1 MPLVLTELRALP
13 VFMTRLTVGGLLAFI
28 VAGCTCDKAAAFD
41 AGPADAGPKVQSE
54 KEPNDRPDNALELL
68 GSSLVEANL
77 SADPSKPDED
87 WYVLKSALPRT
98 VELTVS
104 CPPGADIALEVM
116 DETRTSLA
124 LINAEGVGKAE
135 RLPNLDVSGRAFVRV
150 TAVKKGAGGAY
161 TFTAL
166 FKERQPGFELE
177 PNDRRIDAT
186 AVPLGASVSGFV
198 AHPNDQ
204 DWYRFELPSNG
215 LAPPLEEIGLDSGEA
230 DAGEALDA
238 GPIDA
243 GPAKEVARLAL
254 RIEVSATEGVAFDVQ
269 VMTEAEAVLFAAKS
283 KDGAGLS
290 LRNVGVRE
298 TDRVIYVVVK
308 SAWVGNGKDAKR
320 GYHPST
326 YYTLTVAQEE
336 AGASSEFEPNDDLA
350 HATPLSADS
359 YREGFL
365 SSKGDVD
372 CFKLETGGA
381 SLAKV
386 TVTGVEKIDLVLTA
400 MKISQKGDEALI
412 KANDGLV
419 KEPETLNN
427 VGCNK
432 VCYFRVEAAARKVD
446 GKWVKDDENGEMSYR
461 ISAIVTA
468 DDGSE
473 EREPNSTVETAMPMP
488 LGTPIRGTVFPKKD
502 VDYFLVDLSTRP
514 VKTPLRATVT
524 GILKVDIG
532 LYVHRIEEDGKLTLV
547 QTSDSAKGD
556 KPENVRFTAEPGRYI
571 FEVRDAKNRD
581 ANFQDAY
588 QLTVE
593 EAGE

>member
-1 MPLVLTELRALP
+1 MSPFMRSLTL
-13 VFMTRLTVGGLLAFI
+13 GGLLAFI
-28 VAGCTCDKAAAFD
+28 VAGCSCEKTQGVDAGTLD
-41 AGPADAGPKVQSE
+41 AGPLLMNE
-54 KEPNDRPDNALELL
+54 KEPNERPDNALELS

-77 SADPSKPDED
+77 GADPAKPDED

-98 VELTVS
+98 VELTVTS
-104 CPPGADIALEVM
+104 PPGADIALEVM
-116 DETRTSLA
+116 GETRTSLA
-124 LINAEGVGKAE
+124 LINAEGPGKAE
-135 RLPNLDVSGRAFVRV
+135 RLPNLDVSGKAFIRV
-150 TAVKKGAGGAY
+150 VGVKKGAGGAY
-161 TFTAL
+161 SLTAI

-177 PNDRRIDAT
+177 PNDRRVDAT
-186 AVPLGASVSGFV
+186 AVPLGAAISGFV
-198 AHPNDQ
+198 AHPNDG

-215 LAPPLEEIGLDSGEA
+215 LPPTEEVPATDV
-230 DAGEALDA
+230 DAGEAVDA
-238 GPIDA
+238 GEPAADA

-254 RIEVSATEGVAFDVQ
+254 RIEVAAVEGVALDVQ
-269 VMTEAEAVLFAAKS
+269 VMTEAEAVLFSAKS

-308 SAWVGNGKDAKR
+308 SAWQGSGKDAKR
-320 GYHPST
+320 GFHSGT

-336 AGASSEFEPNDDLA
+336 AGAASEFEPNDDVS
-350 HATPLSADS
+350 HATALAIDS

-365 SSKGDVD
+365 SSKGDID
-372 CFKLETGGA
+372 TFKLETDGP

-386 TVTGVEKIDLVLTA
+386 TVTGVEKIDLVLTV
-400 MKISQKGDEALI
+400 MKAGEKGDEALI
-412 KANDGLV
+412 KANDGAL

-446 GKWVKDDENGEMSYR
+446 GKWVKDDENGEMAYR
-461 ISAIVTA
+461 ISAVVTP

-473 EREPNSTVETAMPMP
+473 EREPNATVETAMPMT

-502 VDYFLVDLSTRP
+502 VDYFLVDLSGKP
-514 VKTPLRATVT
+514 VKTPLRATAT

-547 QTSDSAKGD
+547 QTSDGAKGD

-571 FEVRDAKNRD
+571 FEVRDAKSRD

>member
-1 MPLVLTELRALP
+1 MRSLTA
-13 VFMTRLTVGGLLAFI
+13 GGLLAFI
-28 VAGCTCDKAAAFD
+28 VLAGAGCSCDKGTIADAGAVD
-41 AGPADAGPKVQSE
+41 AGPVVVSE
-54 KEPNDRPDNALELL
+54 KEPNERPDNALELSS
-68 GSSLVEANL
+68 SSLVEANL
-77 SADPSKPDED
+77 GADPAKPDED

-98 VELTVS
+98 VELTVTA
-104 CPPGADIALEVM
+104 PPGADIALEVM

-124 LINAEGVGKAE
+124 LINAEGAGKAE
-135 RLPNLDVSGRAFVRV
+135 RLPNLDVSGKAFVRV
-150 TAVKKGAGGAY
+150 TGVKKGAGGAY
-161 TFTAL
+161 TLTAI

-177 PNDRRIDAT
+177 PNDRRVDAT
-186 AVPLGASVSGFV
+186 AVPLGAAISGFV
-198 AHPNDQ
+198 AHQNDS

-215 LAPPLEEIGLDSGEA
+215 LPPLEEVPDASEGVAAEF
-230 DAGEALDA
+230 DAGS
-238 GPIDA
+238 IDA

-254 RIEVSATEGVAFDVQ
+254 RVEVSAIEGVAFDVQ

-308 SAWVGNGKDAKR
+308 SAWQGAGKEAKR
-320 GYHPST
+320 GFHAGT

-336 AGASSEFEPNDDLA
+336 AGSSSEFEPNDDLG
-350 HATPLSADS
+350 HATPLSADG

-365 SSKGDVD
+365 SSKGDLD
-372 CFKLETGGA
+372 CFKLETDGP

-400 MKISQKGDEALI
+400 MKVGEKGDEALI
-412 KANDGLV
+412 KANDGAV

-427 VGCNK
+427 VGCDK

-461 ISAIVTA
+461 ISAVVTA

-473 EREPNSTVETAMPMP
+473 EREPNATVETAMPMK
-488 LGTPIRGTVFPKKD
+488 LGSPIRGTVFPKKD
-502 VDYFLVDLSTRP
+502 IDYFLVDLSTRP
-514 VKTPLRATVT
+514 VKTPLRATAT

-556 KPENVRFTAEPGRYI
+556 KAESVRFTAEPGRYL
-571 FEVRDAKNRD
+571 FEVRDAKSRD
-581 ANFQDAY
+581 ANFQDSY

-593 EAGE
+593 EGGE

>member
-1 MPLVLTELRALP
+1 MRSLT
-13 VFMTRLTVGGLLAFI
+13 GGALLAFI
-28 VAGCTCDKAAAFD
+28 VVGCTCDKETT
-41 AGPADAGPKVQSE
+41 ADAGPLDAGPMLVRE
-54 KEPNDRPDNALELL
+54 KEPNERPDNALELT

-77 SADPSKPDED
+77 GADPAKPDED
-87 WYVLKSALPRT
+87 WYMLKSALPRT

-104 CPPGADIALEVM
+104 CPPGADIAIEVM
-116 DETRTSLA
+116 DETRSSLA
-124 LINAEGVGKAE
+124 LINAEGLGRAE
-135 RLPNLDVSGRAFVRV
+135 RLPNLDVSGKAFVRV
-150 TAVKKGAGGAY
+150 TGVKKGAGGAY
-161 TFTAL
+161 ALTAI
-166 FKERQPGFELE
+166 FSERQPSFELE
-177 PNDRRIDAT
+177 PNDRRVDAT
-186 AVPLGASVSGFV
+186 AVPLGAAVSGFV

-204 DWYRFELPSNG
+204 DWLRFELPAN
-215 LAPPLEEIGLDSGEA
+215 AMANEEPLPVQAMAGSQV
-230 DAGEALDA
+230 DAGSVD
-238 GPIDA
+238 G
-243 GPAKEVARLAL
+243 GPAKEAPRLAL
-254 RIEVSATEGVAFDVQ
+254 RIEVSPVEGVAFDVQ
-269 VMTEAEAVLFAAKS
+269 VMTEAEAVLFFAKS
-283 KDGAGLS
+283 KEGAGLS

-308 SAWVGNGKDAKR
+308 SAWQGSGKEAKR
-320 GYHPST
+320 GFHPST

-336 AGASSEFEPNDDLA
+336 AGASSEFEPNDDLS
-350 HATPLSADS
+350 HATPLSTNA

-372 CFKLETGGA
+372 CFKLETDGKA
-381 SLAKV
+381 LAKV

-400 MKISQKGDEALI
+400 MKMGEKGDEPLM

-427 VGCNK
+427 VGCDK

-446 GKWVKDDENGEMSYR
+446 GKWVKDDENGEMAYR
-461 ISAIVTA
+461 ISAAVTA

-473 EREPNSTVETAMPMP
+473 EREPNGGVDTAIPLK

-502 VDYFLVDLSTRP
+502 VDFYLVDLKSRP
-514 VKTPLRATVT
+514 VKTRLRATAT

-532 LYVHRIEEDGKLTLV
+532 LYVHQIEEDGKLTLV

-556 KPENVRFTAEPGRYI
+556 KPETVRFTAEPGRYI
-571 FEVRDAKNRD
+571 FEVRDAKSRD

-593 EAGE
+593 EAEE